1 MSWKKPSWD
10 EEEKRVLGLAWTSD
24 KETEGGHVAG
34 GERSFGRERVG
45 GRRWRSLERASA
57 VAPDDVDRRLLG
69 CVDGVGGGA
78 EVAPPC
84 MFGSCCLYAEE
95 DMSERDMKVK
105 VNYDLQRSYIYI

>member
-10 EEEKRVLGLAWTSD
+10 EEEKRVLKLAWTSD

-34 GERSFGRERVG
+34 GERRLGRERVG
-45 GRRWRSLERASA
+45 GRRWRSLERVSA

-69 CVDGVGGGA
+69 CVEGVGGGA

-95 DMSERDMKVK
+95 DMSERYEVK
-105 VNYDLQRSYIYI
+105 VNYDL